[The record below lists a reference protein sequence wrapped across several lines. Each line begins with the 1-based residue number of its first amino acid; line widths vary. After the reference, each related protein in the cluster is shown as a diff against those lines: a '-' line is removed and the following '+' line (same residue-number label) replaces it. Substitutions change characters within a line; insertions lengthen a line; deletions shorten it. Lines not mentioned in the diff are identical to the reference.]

1 VLSIDSYLLLGA
13 VAVALTAAAIDVQQ
27 HRIPNRL
34 TYPAMVAGV
43 LLHSYLQGWRGAR
56 TAMAGL
62 LLTGGLVF
70 LFYAVNAMG
79 AGDLKLF
86 AALGAIAG
94 PSYGVRIV
102 LSSAIAG
109 GFMAIVYAL
118 YRGRLRTT
126 LVNVG
131 SALKFHAW
139 AGVQAHPELNLDNPK
154 ALRMPYGLAIAT
166 GTLYTFLVTCWR

>member
-1 VLSIDSYLLLGA
+1 MLSIDNIFLFGA
-13 VAVALTAAAIDVQQ
+13 VAVAITAAAIDVQQ

-34 TYPAMVAGV
+34 TYPTMVAGV
-43 LLHSYLQGWRGAR
+43 LLHTYFQGWRGIKASL
-56 TAMAGL
+56 MGL
-62 LLTGGLVF
+62 LLAGGIVF

-86 AALGAIAG
+86 AALGAMVG
-94 PSYGVRIV
+94 PSYGLKIV
-102 LSSAIAG
+102 LTSAVAG
-109 GFMAIVYAL
+109 GIMAIIYAL
-118 YRGRLRTT
+118 YRGRLRAT

-131 SALKFHAW
+131 CVLKFHAW

-154 ALRMPYGLAIAT
+154 APRMPYGLAIAT